1 MGSCDRQ
8 IMKHKFK
15 DWKKETKNKKK
26 DMKLRYIMLQRLKD
40 ELDYKERLYNKWL
53 NINFNLIDDF

>member
-1 MGSCDRQ
+1 
-8 IMKHKFK
+8 MKHKFK

-40 ELDYKERLYNKWL
+40 ELDYKERLYNK
-53 NINFNLIDDF
+53 

>member
-40 ELDYKERLYNKWL
+40 ELDYKERLYNK
-53 NINFNLIDDF
+53 